1 MKKNILNFF
10 KNNFPENITLEI
22 IQSDTIDITDQADN
36 FEADLKEF
44 LDIDED
50 TKESIEQAKSKIKE
64 IITEF
69 KSDDNIERKDLLIYF
84 LEVFDEKLED
94 LMVGL

>member
-1 MKKNILNFF
+1 MHVILPFEKNYY
-10 KNNFPENITLEI
+10 
-22 IQSDTIDITDQADN
+22 
-36 FEADLKEF
+36 
-44 LDIDED
+44 
-50 TKESIEQAKSKIKE
+50 KIKHE
-64 IITEF
+64 FEVNYSGHPLVNYINEF